1 MTKLPGPIYIKKPN
15 RSTEVLTFGK
25 PEELYER
32 DLKDGISRFGG
43 FLRGPNYSQAY
54 LKSAEIVLNKAMES
68 CELDELGLPIFYF
81 IRHAVELEIKSILE
95 MAYEVLKTGM
105 ECCPETYSIGLLPS
119 GRQLRR
125 LSKSHDLDDLF
136 RDLKSTC
143 ASLRLEVPEEY
154 FMSVINLITTYE
166 SNPTW
171 SRYSKSEF
179 GSHVDV
185 EVLLPIS
192 GLLSRTK
199 ELFAVLSFDQ
209 EGDASSLVMD
219 LYHMINFHIS
229 ESDRMK

>member
-1 MTKLPGPIYIKKPN
+1 
-15 RSTEVLTFGK
+15 
-25 PEELYER
+25 
-32 DLKDGISRFGG
+32 
-43 FLRGPNYSQAY
+43 
-54 LKSAEIVLNKAMES
+54 
-68 CELDELGLPIFYF
+68 
-81 IRHAVELEIKSILE
+81 
-95 MAYEVLKTGM
+95 MAYEVLTTGM
-105 ECCPETYSIGLLPS
+105 ECCPETYSVDMLPS

-143 ASLRLEVPEEY
+143 ASLRLEVPEKH
-154 FMSVINLITTYE
+154 FISVINFITTYE

-171 SRYSKSEF
+171 SRYSKSDF

-192 GLLSRTK
+192 ELLSRAK

-219 LYHMINFHIS
+219 LYHMINSRIS
-229 ESDRMK
+229 ELDRMK